1 MAYGYFKD
9 LRRRKASD
17 KVLRDKTFNIAE
29 NPKYDGY
36 QMILLLWFINSLI
49 KSPLHWQINLLK
61 MVVFM
66 IKLNQMSN
74 KLKNCT
80 NQLSKDLK
88 RRVYSLFEDNICGP
102 DLVDMHLI
110 SKFNKR
116 TSFLLCV
123 IDTFRKYA

>member
-88 RRVYSLFEDNICGP
+88 RRVYSLFKDNICGP

>member
-61 MVVFM
+61 MVVFL
-66 IKLNQMSN
+66 IRLNQMSN

-88 RRVYSLFEDNICGP
+88 RRVYSLFKDNICGP

>member
-1 MAYGYFKD
+1 
-9 LRRRKASD
+9 
-17 KVLRDKTFNIAE
+17 
-29 NPKYDGY
+29 
-36 QMILLLWFINSLI
+36 
-49 KSPLHWQINLLK
+49 

-88 RRVYSLFEDNICGP
+88 RRVYSLFKDNICGP

-123 IDTFRKYA
+123 IDTFRKYAQVVLLKDKKGITIVLFKRFYIIQRESQKKIWVNKRSGFYK